1 MLKKFIQNT
10 FDIRNRELPVS
21 LFMQL
26 YIFLIITTLLIVKPT
41 VNALFLSELTSK
53 SLPYAYLMVAL
64 VAAVSSFFYN
74 KALGYFSLKKVISF
88 TLVFSAAVFLSL
100 YLLLNL
106 QYFNTGILYFYYVW
120 VALFALLATSQ
131 FWVLANYV
139 YNIRQAKRLF
149 GFIGAGGILGGIA
162 GGYLTNL
169 LAPVIGTANLM
180 IIASILLLGC
190 IPILHFIWK
199 NRVNPSKN
207 IDDASSTPTA
217 TTPAFKLILKYRH
230 LSYIAG
236 IIGMGVVVAKLVD
249 YQFSDMASQY
259 YPNSNN
265 LASFFGFWFSTFNL
279 VSLLLQ
285 LFLTRKI
292 VGVWGVAS
300 TLLILPLS
308 IGLAAMLFLV
318 FPELWVVILIKGL
331 DGSLKQSVNKA
342 ASELLVLPV
351 SEEIKNKTKS
361 FIDVVVDSLATGLAG
376 ALLIFVIQ
384 TFNFSAREVSVL
396 IIILLAAWLF
406 FIYKVRGTY
415 FESFRENLMHFTQT
429 HNLHNKNKSSKRV
442 LTKKTII
449 GVLENG
455 NTSELLFILKRLDK
469 IQDKRI
475 RDLVIGLLSHPS
487 EKVKTAAIK
496 SLYFLDKGAA
506 VKKVQQLIHFKE
518 DEVVLA
524 AMEYLLAHTNL
535 NELRIFDAYLNHKD
549 EYISGAALLCLAKE
563 AQENEVLA
571 KRYNLKL
578 RLDMQIKEL
587 SLPEEMH
594 RDATTIQLLLS
605 IGYAGYLRY
614 FSFISAHFNNK
625 NPEVVKAAI
634 KAAGISAHP
643 MFFKELLNFVKQAEF
658 RSYAIDAITNYRA
671 SVIALLVNAVNKPEG
686 SFTVKENIP
695 EILADLNS
703 PKATTALIKL
713 LKNKNLTIR
722 LKAAK
727 ALYQLKEKNPKLKF
741 QKRKIVRLILTEC
754 NLYYQALSAM
764 YLQKK
769 ITKSLDAKNLE
780 DKETEELTARNS
792 LIEILEEHLEYA
804 LEQIFTLLGMRY
816 PQKDIEIAYKGIKSE
831 QEEVRANALEFLD
844 NLLQKDLRQTLLPL
858 VEHVNIGQLEPL
870 QKATPTEYECFK
882 NLLSGQD
889 LQVKLAVLNLIQ
901 QTQAKEFKPL
911 LKGLDKH
918 SNKKIRRFA
927 RKAKLAI
934 K

>member
-26 YIFLIITTLLIVKPT
+26 YIFLVITTLLIVKPT

-64 VAAVSSFFYN
+64 VAVVSSFFYN
-74 KALGYFSLKKVISF
+74 KALNYFSLEKVTGF

-106 QYFNTGILYFYYVW
+106 QYFNIGILYFYYIW

-149 GFIGAGGILGGIA
+149 GFIGAGGILGGIV

-169 LAPVIGTANLM
+169 LAPIIGNANLM
-180 IIASILLLGC
+180 IIASILLLCC

-199 NRVNPSKN
+199 KRVNTTKN
-207 IDDASSTPTA
+207 TSNTA
-217 TTPAFKLILKYRH
+217 TKSTATPAFKLILKYKH

-236 IIGMGVVVAKLVD
+236 IIGMGVLVAKLVD

-259 YPNSNN
+259 YPDSNN

-285 LFLTRKI
+285 LFLTRRI

-361 FIDVVVDSLATGLAG
+361 FIDVVIDSLATGLAG
-376 ALLIFVIQ
+376 VLLIFVIQ
-384 TFNFSAREVSVL
+384 TFQFSAREVSVL
-396 IIILLAAWLF
+396 IILLLGVWLF

-415 FESFRENLMHFTQT
+415 FESFRENLINFTKT
-429 HNLHNKNKSSKRV
+429 HNLHNKSKSSKRV
-442 LTKKTII
+442 LTKKTIV

-455 NTSELLFILKRLDK
+455 DAQELLFILNRLDK

-475 RDLVIGLLSHPS
+475 KKLVIGLLSHPS
-487 EKVKTAAIK
+487 DKVKVAAIK
-496 SLYFLDKGAA
+496 NLYFLNKGTAL
-506 VKKVQQLIHFKE
+506 KKVQQLIHFKE
-518 DEVVLA
+518 DAVVFA
-524 AMEYLLAHTNL
+524 AMEYLLMHTNL

-563 AQENEVLA
+563 AQENQVLA

-587 SLPEEMH
+587 SLPQEMH
-594 RDATTIQLLLS
+594 RDATTTQLLLS
-605 IGYAGYLRY
+605 IGYAGYLQFY
-614 FSFISAHFNNK
+614 SFISAHFNNQ

-643 MFFKELLNFVKQAEF
+643 MFFKELLNFVNQVEF
-658 RSYAIDAITNYRA
+658 RSYAINAIKGYQT
-671 SVIALLVNAVNKPEG
+671 SVIALLVDAINKPQS
-686 SFTVKENIP
+686 SFTIKENIP
-695 EILADLNS
+695 EILAGLES
-703 PKATTALIKL
+703 PKAKTALIKL
-713 LKNKNLTIR
+713 LKNKNLAIR

-769 ITKSLDAKNLE
+769 IAKSFDVKKLE
-780 DKETEELTARNS
+780 DEETEELIARNS
-792 LIEILEEHLEYA
+792 LIEILAEHLGYA

-870 QKATPTEYECFK
+870 QKTIPSEYECFK

-889 LQVKLAVLNLIQ
+889 LQVKLAVLNVIQ
-901 QTQAKEFKPL
+901 HTQDKKFKPL
-911 LKGLDKH
+911 VKDLDKH
-918 SNKKIRRFA
+918 ANKKIRRFA
-927 RKAKLAI
+927 RNAI
-934 K
+934 QAIE